1 MGLTRRGFLKGAV
14 AGGAMFA
21 LPRIARAQSAGSVY
35 SVAVLGDT
43 HFDQALQPEFVASY
57 GDLTEDVSAADMAR
71 YTAQSTYHANWS
83 RTESNAQTHFK
94 EFLRNGDMWRER
106 CPSLVAASAA
116 LAASKPTR
124 FLLQVGDLVQG
135 DCNDANVHAQ
145 MLNDAVSAI
154 RGGFPSNLPFLTVLG
169 NHDFRGTGARN
180 AYLNFAQ
187 PFMASEIANLTGV
200 TPAATAYPV
209 YSFRLGDDLWVFC
222 DFETV
227 DMNPICDV
235 IDADPSAR
243 HMFLVTHGPFTTSAA
258 STSIYNARWRLAGR
272 AGSESSRP
280 RLYETLSRRHAIVLS
295 GHTHKT
301 DYYWHRNEYGG
312 FAEMT
317 VNSVWKSEDLATSVP
332 LHDKVDDYV
341 SPLSNAD
348 YKKEIAYFRPG
359 LRRYFHNEAA
369 GHYRLNVSDGVVTM
383 EFYPGAATTPARI
396 FTMWT
401 KESAKGSG
409 WVDERALV
417 TGMTGTWSQ
426 NVDYDWDT
434 DKAPIAGDRT
444 FTPNKQSAGNPVTV
458 TVKMQ
463 FTDMATTV
471 DAPEGVQAAVQ
482 LGAGGAF
489 QVWTKGSVANV
500 EMLPIANSNSQL
512 ETGNIGNTGNIPMW
526 LDVAAEGVS
535 PRAGVEYT
543 FRFKIDYAT
552 RLYTVSVKNAYGS
565 FVPLGANGETS
576 FTLASNATRLSSVR
590 FKGGGLLT
598 SLRGDYSRG
607 LGVVIR

>member
-1 MGLTRRGFLKGAV
+1 MRLTRRGFLKEAA
-14 AGGAMFA
+14 AGCAMFA
-21 LPRIARAQSAGSVY
+21 LPRLVRAQSAGSAY

-71 YTAQSTYHANWS
+71 YTAQSTYHANWV
-83 RTESNAQTHFK
+83 ENNQTHFK

-169 NHDFRGTGARN
+169 NHDVRGTGARN

-243 HMFLVTHGPFTTSAA
+243 HVFLVTHGPFTTCAA
-258 STSIYNARWRLAGR
+258 CTSIYNARWRLAGR
-272 AGSESSRP
+272 SGSEASRP
-280 RLYETLSRRHAIVLS
+280 RLYETLSRRHAIVFS

-317 VNSVWKSEDLATSVP
+317 VNSVWMSDDLATSVP

-369 GHYRLNVSDGVVTM
+369 GHYRLNVSDDVVTM

-401 KESAKGSG
+401 KESANGRG
-409 WVDERALV
+409 WIDERALV
-417 TGMTGTWSQ
+417 TGTTGAWSQ

-434 DKAPIAGDRT
+434 DKASIAGDRT
-444 FTPNKQSAGNPVTV
+444 FTPNKQSAGNPVTL

-463 FTDMATTV
+463 FTDMTTTV

-482 LGAGGAF
+482 LGVNGLF
-489 QVWTKGSVANV
+489 QVWTRTGNGDQGTGNREQGTGNCWVNV
-500 EMLPIANSNSQL
+500 EA
-512 ETGNIGNTGNIPMW
+512 
-526 LDVAAEGVS
+526 DGVT

-552 RLYTVSVKNAYGS
+552 RLYAVSVKNAGGS
-565 FVPLGANGETS
+565 FVPLSTNGETS
-576 FTLASNATRLSSVR
+576 FALASNATRLSSVR
-590 FKGGGLLT
+590 FKGGGVLT
-598 SLRGDYSRG
+598 SLRGDYARG

>member
-1 MGLTRRGFLKGAV
+1 MGLTRRGFLKGAAV
-14 AGGAMFA
+14 GGAMFA
-21 LPRIARAQSAGSVY
+21 LPRLARAQSAGSAY

-43 HFDQALQPEFVASY
+43 HFDHALQPEFVASY

-71 YTAQSTYHANWS
+71 YTAQSTYHANWV
-83 RTESNAQTHFK
+83 ENNQTHFK

-116 LAASKPTR
+116 LAASNPTR

-135 DCNDANVHAQ
+135 DCGKATVHKQ
-145 MLNDAVSAI
+145 MLQDAVAAI
-154 RGGFPSNLPFLTVLG
+154 RGGFPSGIPFLTVLG
-169 NHDFRGTGARN
+169 NHDIRGTGARN
-180 AYLNFAQ
+180 TYLNFAQ
-187 PFMASEIANLTGV
+187 PFMAAEIANLTGV

-209 YSFRLGDDLWVFC
+209 CSFRLGDDLWVFC

-243 HMFLVTHGPFTTSAA
+243 HVFLVTHGPFTTCAA
-258 STSIYNARWRLAGR
+258 CTSIYNARWRLAGR
-272 AGSESSRP
+272 AGSEASRP
-280 RLYETLSRRHAIVLS
+280 RLYETLSRRHAIVFS

-369 GHYRLNVSDGVVTM
+369 GHYRLNVSDDVVTM

-401 KESAKGSG
+401 KESANGRG

-417 TGMTGTWSQ
+417 TGTTGAWSQ

-434 DKAPIAGDRT
+434 DKAAIAGDRT
-444 FTPNKQSAGNPVTV
+444 FTPNKQSKGKSATV

-482 LGAGGAF
+482 LGVNGLF
-489 QVWTKGSVANV
+489 QVWTR
-500 EMLPIANSNSQL
+500 
-512 ETGNIGNTGNIPMW
+512 TGNGEQGTGNCW
-526 LDVAAEGVS
+526 VDVEADGVT

-543 FRFKIDYAT
+543 FRFKIDYGT
-552 RLYTVSVKNAYGS
+552 RLYTVSVKNAHGS

-576 FTLASNATRLSSVR
+576 FALASNATRLSSVR
-590 FKGGGLLT
+590 FKGGGVLT
-598 SLRGDYSRG
+598 SLRGDYARG

>member
-1 MGLTRRGFLKGAV
+1 MRLTRRGFLKEAA

-21 LPRIARAQSAGSVY
+21 LPRLVRAQSAGSAY

-71 YTAQSTYHANWS
+71 YTAQSTYHANWV
-83 RTESNAQTHFK
+83 ENNQTHFK

-135 DCNDANVHAQ
+135 DCNDANVHTL
-145 MLNDAVSAI
+145 MLNDAVAAI

-169 NHDFRGTGARN
+169 NHDIRGTGARN

-243 HMFLVTHGPFTTSAA
+243 HVFLVTHGPFTTCAA
-258 STSIYNARWRLAGR
+258 CTSIYNARWRLAGR

-280 RLYETLSRRHAIVLS
+280 RLYETLSRRHAIVFS

-317 VNSVWKSEDLATSVP
+317 VNSVWMSDDLATSVP

-369 GHYRLNVSDGVVTM
+369 GHYRLNVSDDVVTM

-401 KESAKGSG
+401 KESANGRG

-417 TGMTGTWSQ
+417 TGTTGAWSQ

-434 DKAPIAGDRT
+434 DKASIAGDRT
-444 FTPNKQSAGNPVTV
+444 FTPNKQSAGNPVTL

-463 FTDMATTV
+463 FTDMTTTV

-482 LGAGGAF
+482 LGVNGLF
-489 QVWTKGSVANV
+489 QVWTRTGNGDQGTGNREQGTGNCWVNV
-500 EMLPIANSNSQL
+500 EA
-512 ETGNIGNTGNIPMW
+512 
-526 LDVAAEGVS
+526 DGVT

-552 RLYTVSVKNAYGS
+552 RLYAVSVKNAGGS
-565 FVPLGANGETS
+565 FVPLSTNGETS
-576 FTLASNATRLSSVR
+576 FALASNATRLSSVR
-590 FKGGGLLT
+590 FKGGGVLT
-598 SLRGDYSRG
+598 SLRGDYARG

>member
-1 MGLTRRGFLKGAV
+1 MRLTRRGFLKGAA

-21 LPRIARAQSAGSVY
+21 LPRIARAQSAGSAY

-71 YTAQSTYHANWS
+71 YTAQSTYHANWV
-83 RTESNAQTHFK
+83 ENNQTHFK

-106 CPSLVAASAA
+106 CPSLVAASAS

-145 MLNDAVSAI
+145 MLNDAVAAI

-169 NHDFRGTGARN
+169 NHDYRTGARN
-180 AYLNFAQ
+180 TYLNFAQ
-187 PFMASEIANLTGV
+187 PFMAAEIANLTGV

-243 HMFLVTHGPFTTSAA
+243 HVFVVTHGPFTTSAA

-272 AGSESSRP
+272 AGSEASRP
-280 RLYETLSRRHAIVLS
+280 RLYETLSRRHAIVFS

-317 VNSVWKSEDLATSVP
+317 VNSVWMRGNLATSVP
-332 LHDKVDDYV
+332 LHAKVDDYV
-341 SPLSNAD
+341 SPLSNSD

-369 GHYRLNVSDGVVTM
+369 GHYRLNVSDDAVTM

-401 KESAKGSG
+401 KESANGRG
-409 WVDERALV
+409 WIDERALV
-417 TGMTGTWSQ
+417 TGTTGAWSQ

-434 DKAPIAGDRT
+434 DKASIAGDRT
-444 FTPNKQSAGNPVTV
+444 FTPDKQSAGNPVTL

-482 LGAGGAF
+482 LGVNGLF
-489 QVWTKGSVANV
+489 QVWTR
-500 EMLPIANSNSQL
+500 
-512 ETGNIGNTGNIPMW
+512 TGNGEQGTGNCW
-526 LDVAAEGVS
+526 VDVEADGVT
-535 PRAGVEYT
+535 PQAGVEYT
-543 FRFKIDYAT
+543 FRFKIDYGT

-576 FTLASNATRLSSVR
+576 FALASDATRLSSVR

>member
-1 MGLTRRGFLKGAV
+1 MGLTRRGFMKGAA

-21 LPRIARAQSAGSVY
+21 LPRLVRAQSTGSAY

-57 GDLTEDVSAADMAR
+57 GDLTEDVSANDMAR
-71 YTAQSTYHANWS
+71 YTAQSTYHANWV
-83 RTESNAQTHFK
+83 ENNQTHFK

-135 DCNDANVHAQ
+135 DCNNASVHAQ

-169 NHDFRGTGARN
+169 NHDIRGTGARN

-227 DMNPICDV
+227 DMSPICDV

-243 HMFLVTHGPFTTSAA
+243 HVFVVTHGPFTTSAV

-272 AGSESSRP
+272 AKSEASRP
-280 RLYETLSRRHAIVLS
+280 RLYETLSRRHAIVFS

-317 VNSVWKSEDLATSVP
+317 VNSVWMRDDLATSVP

-341 SPLSNAD
+341 SPLSNSD
-348 YKKEIAYFRPG
+348 YKNEIAYFRPG

-369 GHYRLNVSDGVVTM
+369 GHYRLNVSDDVVTM

-401 KESAKGSG
+401 KESANGRG
-409 WVDERALV
+409 WIDERALV
-417 TGMTGTWSQ
+417 TGTTGAWSR
-426 NVDYDWDT
+426 NIDYDWDT
-434 DKAPIAGDRT
+434 DKASIAGDRT
-444 FTPNKQSAGNPVTV
+444 FTPNKQSSGNPVTV

-463 FTDMATTV
+463 FTDMTTTV

-482 LGAGGAF
+482 LGVNGLF
-489 QVWTKGSVANV
+489 QVWTEKQLGVVSGGVGELGWVDV
-500 EMLPIANSNSQL
+500 EA
-512 ETGNIGNTGNIPMW
+512 
-526 LDVAAEGVS
+526 DGVT

-543 FRFKIDYAT
+543 FRFKIDYGT
-552 RLYTVSVKNAYGS
+552 RLYAVSVKNAGGS
-565 FVPLGANGETS
+565 FAPLGANGETS
-576 FTLASNATRLSSVR
+576 FALASNATRLSSVR

-598 SLRGDYSRG
+598 SLRGDYARG

>member
-1 MGLTRRGFLKGAV
+1 MGLTRRGFMKGAA

-21 LPRIARAQSAGSVY
+21 LPRLVRAQSAGSAY

-57 GDLTEDVSAADMAR
+57 GDLTEDVSANDMAR
-71 YTAQSTYHANWS
+71 YTAQSTYHANWV
-83 RTESNAQTHFK
+83 ENNQTHFK
-94 EFLRNGDMWRER
+94 EFLRNGDMWRAR

-169 NHDFRGTGARN
+169 NHDYRTGARN

-209 YSFRLGDDLWVFC
+209 YSFRLGDDQWVFC

-243 HMFLVTHGPFTTSAA
+243 HVFLVTHGPFTTSAA

-272 AGSESSRP
+272 AGSEASRP

-317 VNSVWKSEDLATSVP
+317 VNSVWKSEVLATSVP
-332 LHDKVDDYV
+332 LYDKVDDYV

-369 GHYRLNVSDGVVTM
+369 GHYRLNVSEDVVTM

-401 KESAKGSG
+401 KASAQGSG

-417 TGMTGTWSQ
+417 TGATGAWSR

-434 DKAPIAGDRT
+434 DKASIAGDRT

-463 FTDMATTV
+463 FTDMTTTV

-482 LGAGGAF
+482 LGVNGLF

-543 FRFKIDYAT
+543 FRFKVDYAT

>member
-1 MGLTRRGFLKGAV
+1 MRLTRRGFLKGAA

-21 LPRIARAQSAGSVY
+21 LPRIARAQSAGSAY

-71 YTAQSTYHANWS
+71 YTAQSTYHANWV
-83 RTESNAQTHFK
+83 ENNQTHFK

-106 CPSLVAASAA
+106 CPSLVAASAS

-135 DCNDANVHAQ
+135 DCNNASVHAQ
-145 MLNDAVSAI
+145 MLNDAVAAI

-169 NHDFRGTGARN
+169 NHDYRTGARN
-180 AYLNFAQ
+180 TYLNFAQ
-187 PFMASEIANLTGV
+187 PFMAAEIANLTGV

-243 HMFLVTHGPFTTSAA
+243 HVFVVTHGPFTTSAA

-272 AGSESSRP
+272 AGSEASRP
-280 RLYETLSRRHAIVLS
+280 RLYETLSRRHAIVFS

-317 VNSVWKSEDLATSVP
+317 VNSVWMRGNLATSVP
-332 LHDKVDDYV
+332 LHAKVDDYV
-341 SPLSNAD
+341 SPLSNSD

-369 GHYRLNVSDGVVTM
+369 GHYRLNVSDDAVTM

-417 TGMTGTWSQ
+417 TGTTGAWSQ

-434 DKAPIAGDRT
+434 DKASIAGDRT
-444 FTPNKQSAGNPVTV
+444 FTPDKQSAGNPVTL

-482 LGAGGAF
+482 LGVNGLF
-489 QVWTKGSVANV
+489 QVWTR
-500 EMLPIANSNSQL
+500 
-512 ETGNIGNTGNIPMW
+512 TGNGEQGTGNCW
-526 LDVAAEGVS
+526 VDVEADGVT
-535 PRAGVEYT
+535 PQAGVEYT
-543 FRFKIDYAT
+543 FRFKIDYGT

-576 FTLASNATRLSSVR
+576 FALASDATRLSSVR

>member
-1 MGLTRRGFLKGAV
+1 
-14 AGGAMFA
+14 MFA
-21 LPRIARAQSAGSVY
+21 LPRVARAQSAGSTY

-83 RTESNAQTHFK
+83 NTESGAQTHFK

-135 DCNDANVHAQ
+135 DCNNASVHAQ
-145 MLNDAVSAI
+145 MLNDAVAAI

-169 NHDFRGTGARN
+169 NHDYRTGARN

-227 DMNPICDV
+227 DMNPICNV

-243 HMFLVTHGPFTTSAA
+243 HVFVVTHGPFTTSAA

-272 AGSESSRP
+272 AKSEASRP
-280 RLYETLSRRHAIVLS
+280 RLYETLSRRHAIVFS

-317 VNSVWKSEDLATSVP
+317 VNSVWMRGDLATSVP
-332 LHDKVDDYV
+332 FHDKVDDYV
-341 SPLSNAD
+341 SPLSNSD

-369 GHYRLNVSDGVVTM
+369 GHYRLNVSDDAVTM

-401 KESAKGSG
+401 KESANGRG

-417 TGMTGTWSQ
+417 TGTTGAWSQ

-434 DKAPIAGDRT
+434 DKASIAGDRT
-444 FTPNKQSAGNPVTV
+444 FTPNRQSKGKSATV

-482 LGAGGAF
+482 LGVNGLF
-489 QVWTKGSVANV
+489 QVW
-500 EMLPIANSNSQL
+500 MR
-512 ETGNIGNTGNIPMW
+512 TGNREQGTGNCW
-526 LDVAAEGVS
+526 VDVEADGVT

-552 RLYTVSVKNAYGS
+552 RLYAVSVKNAHGS

-576 FTLASNATRLSSVR
+576 FALASDATRLSSVR
-590 FKGGGLLT
+590 FKGGGVLT

>member
-1 MGLTRRGFLKGAV
+1 MRLTRRGFLKGAA

-21 LPRIARAQSAGSVY
+21 LPRLVRAQSAGSAY

-71 YTAQSTYHANWS
+71 YTAQSTYHANWV
-83 RTESNAQTHFK
+83 ENNQTHFK

-116 LAASKPTR
+116 LAASNPTR

-135 DCNDANVHAQ
+135 DCNNASVHAQ

-169 NHDFRGTGARN
+169 NHDIRGTGARN

-200 TPAATAYPV
+200 TPATTAYPV

-227 DMNPICDV
+227 DMSPICDV

-243 HMFLVTHGPFTTSAA
+243 HVFVVTHGPFTTSAA

-272 AGSESSRP
+272 AGSEASRP
-280 RLYETLSRRHAIVLS
+280 RLYETLSRRHAIVFS

-369 GHYRLNVSDGVVTM
+369 GHYRLNVSDDVVTM

-401 KESAKGSG
+401 KESANGRG

-417 TGMTGTWSQ
+417 TGTTGAWSQ

-434 DKAPIAGDRT
+434 DKAAIAGDRT
-444 FTPNKQSAGNPVTV
+444 FTPNKQSKGKSATV

-482 LGAGGAF
+482 LGVNGLF
-489 QVWTKGSVANV
+489 QVWTR
-500 EMLPIANSNSQL
+500 
-512 ETGNIGNTGNIPMW
+512 TGNGEQGTGNCW
-526 LDVAAEGVS
+526 VDVEADGVT

-543 FRFKIDYAT
+543 FRFKIDYGT
-552 RLYTVSVKNAYGS
+552 RLYTVSVKNAHGS

-576 FTLASNATRLSSVR
+576 FALASNATRLSSVR
-590 FKGGGLLT
+590 FKGGGVLT
-598 SLRGDYSRG
+598 SLRGDYARG

>member
-1 MGLTRRGFLKGAV
+1 MRLTRRGFLKGAA

-21 LPRIARAQSAGSVY
+21 LPRLARAQGSSSSY

-57 GDLTEDVSAADMAR
+57 GDLTEDVSAADMVR
-71 YTAQSTYHANWS
+71 YTAQSTYHANWV
-83 RTESNAQTHFK
+83 ENNQTHFK
-94 EFLRNGDMWRER
+94 EFLRNGDMWRAR

-180 AYLNFAQ
+180 AYLNFVQ

-243 HMFLVTHGPFTTSAA
+243 HVFVVTHGPFTTCAA
-258 STSIYNARWRLAGR
+258 CTSIYNARWRLAGR

-280 RLYETLSRRHAIVLS
+280 RLYETLSRRHAIVFS

-317 VNSVWKSEDLATSVP
+317 VNSVWMRDDLATSVP
-332 LHDKVDDYV
+332 LHDKVDDYA
-341 SPLSNAD
+341 SPLSNSD
-348 YKKEIAYFRPG
+348 YKNEIAYFRPG

-369 GHYRLNVSDGVVTM
+369 GHYRLNVSDDVVTM

-401 KESAKGSG
+401 KESANGRG
-409 WVDERALV
+409 WIDERALV
-417 TGMTGTWSQ
+417 TGTTGAWSQ

-434 DKAPIAGDRT
+434 GKASIAGDRK
-444 FTPNKQSAGNPVTV
+444 FTPNRQSKGKSATV

-482 LGAGGAF
+482 LGAGGSF
-489 QVWTKGSVANV
+489 QVWTRGSVANV

-512 ETGNIGNTGNIPMW
+512 ETGNIPMW
-526 LDVAAEGVS
+526 LNVAAEGVS

-552 RLYTVSVKNAYGS
+552 RRYAVSVKNAYGS

-576 FTLASNATRLSSVR
+576 FALASNATRLSSVQ
-590 FKGGGLLT
+590 FKGGGVLT
-598 SLRGDYSRG
+598 SLKGYYARGVKI
-607 LGVVIR
+607 VVE

>member
-1 MGLTRRGFLKGAV
+1 MRLTRRGFLKGAA

-21 LPRIARAQSAGSVY
+21 LPRVARAQSAGSTY

-83 RTESNAQTHFK
+83 NTESGAQTHFK

-135 DCNDANVHAQ
+135 DCNNASVHAQ
-145 MLNDAVSAI
+145 MLNDAVAAI

-169 NHDFRGTGARN
+169 NHDYRTGARN

-227 DMNPICDV
+227 DMNPICNV

-243 HMFLVTHGPFTTSAA
+243 HVFVVTHGPFTTSAA

-272 AGSESSRP
+272 AKSEASRP
-280 RLYETLSRRHAIVLS
+280 RLYETLSRRHAIVFS

-317 VNSVWKSEDLATSVP
+317 VNSVWMRGDLATSVP
-332 LHDKVDDYV
+332 FHDKVDDYV
-341 SPLSNAD
+341 SPLSNSD

-369 GHYRLNVSDGVVTM
+369 GHYRLNVSDDAVTM

-401 KESAKGSG
+401 KESANGRG

-417 TGMTGTWSQ
+417 TGTTGAWSQ

-434 DKAPIAGDRT
+434 DKASIAGDRT
-444 FTPNKQSAGNPVTV
+444 FTPNRQSKGKSATV

-482 LGAGGAF
+482 LGVNGLF
-489 QVWTKGSVANV
+489 QVW
-500 EMLPIANSNSQL
+500 MR
-512 ETGNIGNTGNIPMW
+512 TGNREQGTGNCW
-526 LDVAAEGVS
+526 VDVEADGVT

-552 RLYTVSVKNAYGS
+552 RLYAVSVKNAHGS

-576 FTLASNATRLSSVR
+576 FALASDATRLSSVR
-590 FKGGGLLT
+590 FKGGGVLT